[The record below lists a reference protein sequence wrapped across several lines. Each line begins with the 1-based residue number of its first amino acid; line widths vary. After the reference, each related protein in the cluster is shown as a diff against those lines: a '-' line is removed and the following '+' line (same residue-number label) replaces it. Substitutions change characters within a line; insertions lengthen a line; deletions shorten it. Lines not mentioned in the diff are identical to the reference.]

1 MHIAVAL
8 AAGLL
13 ALIAYESGA
22 LNAPERTTVDAR
34 FGIRGA
40 ESPDGRIVIVALDPN
55 SVSALNEQLP
65 ISRARYAALL
75 DRVRAADPRVIAVD
89 TQFTGKVKHDP
100 GGDRALLAS
109 VERNGPVLLATHE
122 NAAGRPVPVPAG
134 RKDAPGAVEASA
146 GVQNDPDNVFRRMLF
161 APVALKT
168 FAVRAAELYTGRPV
182 DESDFPGNHAWIAF
196 RGPPGTFETVSFYDV
211 LKGRVP
217 AATFAGKAVLVG
229 ATDPSAKDIFVT
241 SASDLPMPGVEFQAN
256 ALSTILDGFP
266 LQPVSGG
273 LTVLLL
279 FALAA
284 VPALVNARFSVLAM
298 LLTSLCVFLL
308 LLVGAQLAFNS
319 GWIVPVLAPTLA
331 ILLAA
336 IGCVA
341 ADAFFEGR
349 RRSALQAALGRL
361 MPPPSPRAFFISYRR
376 HENAWAAGML
386 RDELVERFGSNSVF
400 MDTASLYAGQQWP
413 RRIQDALR
421 GCSVMLALIGE
432 SWMARDGAS
441 GARRIDD
448 PRDWVRREIEAV
460 LRRPDAIVVPV
471 VLDGAAM
478 PTSDELPQ
486 SLRALAYRQAAR
498 LTVNSLAADIDAL
511 IESIEEV
518 GSTTTSPRSRP
529 VSKASC
535 STTETSHA
543 IHPYPSGPCRRGRKI
558 RREAPDRRPCRHSAG
573 ARGLGVRIRRRLG
586 PDDGCGRGTPRL
598 RPAVSAGRSGR
609 RGHCRG
615 TPRMRPALPAGRSAR
630 RHRQSRLSGG
640 RLGQVR
646 AVSGG
651 RMRRDPHRQR
661 RRA

>member
-1 MHIAVAL
+1 MLAQRPSTRPTSEQKKALRPDSGGRQPPLISTRAWMHIAVAL
-8 AAGLL
+8 VAGLL

-34 FGIRGA
+34 FGIRGP

-65 ISRARYAALL
+65 ISRARYAPLL
-75 DRVRAADPRVIAVD
+75 DRLRAADPRLIAVD
-89 TQFTGKVKHDP
+89 VQFTGRPDHDR
-100 GGDRALLAS
+100 GDPALLAS

-122 NAAGRPVPVPAG
+122 NAAGRPVPVPGG

-146 GVQNDPDNVFRRMLF
+146 AVPNDPDNVVRRMLF
-161 APVALKT
+161 APVALET

-241 SASDLPMPGVEFQAN
+241 SASDLPMPGVEIQAN

-298 LLTSLCVFLL
+298 LLTSLCVFAL

-331 ILLAA
+331 LGLAA

-432 SWMARDGAS
+432 SWMARDGAN

-448 PRDWVRREIEAV
+448 PRDWVRREIETV

-471 VLDGAAM
+471 LLDGAAM
-478 PTSDELPQ
+478 PTSDDLPE
-486 SLRALAYRQAAR
+486 SLRALADRQGAR

-511 IESIEEV
+511 IESIEQGRIHDHVAQVASSIE
-518 GSTTTSPRSRP
+518 GELLHDRDEPRP
-529 VSKASC
+529 
-535 STTETSHA
+535 
-543 IHPYPSGPCRRGRKI
+543 PSVP
-558 RREAPDRRPCRHSAG
+558 E
-573 ARGLGVRIRRRLG
+573 
-586 PDDGCGRGTPRL
+586 
-598 RPAVSAGRSGR
+598 
-609 RGHCRG
+609 
-615 TPRMRPALPAGRSAR
+615 
-630 RHRQSRLSGG
+630 
-640 RLGQVR
+640 R
-646 AVSGG
+646 AVPSRKG
-651 RMRRDPHRQR
+651 DS
-661 RRA
+661 A